1 MYIIVVDDVYDYDKT
16 PHKPLI
22 FFSKEDAQQAL
33 TNLMDN
39 IQRETP
45 EWEMETGEES
55 FSCYLDG
62 EYSCNHYDATIFEY
76 EFEVETKLIEK

>member
-16 PHKPLI
+16 PHKPLV
-22 FFSKEDAQQAL
+22 FFSYDDALKSL
-33 TNLMDN
+33 THLKDT

-45 EWEMETGEES
+45 NWEMETGTDS

-62 EYSCNHYDATIFEY
+62 EYSCNHYDAVIYEY